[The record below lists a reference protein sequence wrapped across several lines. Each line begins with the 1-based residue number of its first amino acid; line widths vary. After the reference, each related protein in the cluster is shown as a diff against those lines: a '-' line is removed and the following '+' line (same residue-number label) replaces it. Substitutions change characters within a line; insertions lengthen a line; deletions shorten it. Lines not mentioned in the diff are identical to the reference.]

1 LIPIVND
8 DDWVRTA
15 LRGLMKEAKFP
26 GREAPQIEFSP
37 RGERRR
43 MGLKASPFRGRE
55 CQEQVEAEVTHREKM
70 LDEALEETF
79 PASDPVSV
87 DVRDAHLPSGP

>member
-1 LIPIVND
+1 
-8 DDWVRTA
+8 
-15 LRGLMKEAKFP
+15 
-26 GREAPQIEFSP
+26 
-37 RGERRR
+37 